1 MSERL
6 DTLTSWHADWAG
18 LRVVVAGLDQTA
30 FSVVDTLAE
39 LGCDVLVA
47 APGPPEELARLV
59 DVVGASLETDVRA
72 ASSFAPDVVIAPTT
86 ADDTH
91 PVVAGA
97 RENGIAV
104 WGDVEVAWRVR
115 DKIVRADGES
125 ADWLLVA
132 GSDGTDEIAHLAA
145 TMLVTAGVRAAPC
158 GGSVPILDAVRDPA
172 GFDALVVDLSAA
184 QLALMAPITG
194 VGAPVP
200 HSAACVHADEET
212 ALDVVFRHARVACVY
227 GAADERT
234 LRMVEDADVTDGARA
249 IGVRL
254 GTPGLSELGVVE
266 GILADRAFVAD
277 RRTSA
282 AELATVDV
290 LAERGLA
297 EPRAVERVLAAAALA
312 RAAGAE
318 PAHVAQALSGA
329 AH

>member
-6 DTLTSWHADWAG
+6 DTLTSWHADWTG

-30 FSVVDTLAE
+30 FSVVDTLVE

-47 APGPPEELARLV
+47 APDPPEELARLV
-59 DVVGASLETDVRA
+59 DVVGASLESDVRA

-91 PVVAGA
+91 PVVVGA
-97 RENGIAV
+97 RDNGIAV

-115 DKIVRADGES
+115 DKVVRADGES

-172 GFDALVVDLSAA
+172 GFDALVVDLSSA
-184 QLALMAPITG
+184 QLALMASATG

-200 HSAACVHADEET
+200 HSAACVRADEEDS
-212 ALDVVFRHARVACVY
+212 LDVVFRHARVACVY
-227 GAADERT
+227 SAADERT
-234 LRMVEDADVTDGARA
+234 MRMVEDADVTDGARA
-249 IGVRL
+249 IGIRL

-277 RRTSA
+277 RRTAA
-282 AELATVDV
+282 AELATVDL